1 MQKYFSDV
9 SLQETH
15 MTEMQKMAS
24 QIRPTLKEGQILML
38 DSGIDTLQKELS
50 EVLNLADKVISET
63 EINCNLWKDYLELL
77 NKVMDVLKIPVPIE
91 QPVTVMSL
99 KSSIK
104 RLSNHLQDCQ
114 KNQTLINEL
123 NDKARD
129 LDRKA
134 SKASSELI
142 NRQLS
147 NINSQW
153 QEHLC
158 QVENE
163 LSALT
168 DILNQWEVYLEVD
181 NNVIAS
187 LRGYELR
194 LDNAVLAIDDEELK
208 VSCTFLWSVID
219 ILKITS

>member
-1 MQKYFSDV
+1 
-9 SLQETH
+9 
-15 MTEMQKMAS
+15 MTELQKLAS
-24 QIRPTLKEGQILML
+24 QIRPTLKEGHVFML
-38 DSGIDTLQKELS
+38 DSEIESLQKELS
-50 EVLNLADKVISET
+50 KVLSLADKIISET
-63 EINCNLWKDYLELL
+63 EMNCTLWKDYLELL

-91 QPVTVMSL
+91 KPASVMSL

-104 RLSNHLQDCQ
+104 RLSNHSKDCQ
-114 KNQTLINEL
+114 RNQNLINDL

-158 QVENE
+158 QTESE

-168 DILNQWEVYLEVD
+168 DILNQWEIYLEVD
-181 NNVIAS
+181 NNVITS
-187 LRGYELR
+187 LRNYELR
-194 LDNAVLAIDDEELK
+194 MDNAVLAIDGEELK
-208 VSCTFLWSVID
+208 VSCIFCHCYFLNYLF
-219 ILKITS
+219 LKNLFFMNL

>member
-1 MQKYFSDV
+1 
-9 SLQETH
+9 
-15 MTEMQKMAS
+15 MTEMQKLAS
-24 QIRPTLKEGQILML
+24 QIRPTLKEGQILLL
-38 DSGIDTLQKELS
+38 DSEIDTLQKELS
-50 EVLNLADKVISET
+50 EVLSLADKVISET
-63 EINCNLWKDYLELL
+63 EINCTLWKDYLELL
-77 NKVMDVLKIPVPIE
+77 NKVMDVLKIPVPSE
-91 QPVTVMSL
+91 QPVSVMSL

-104 RLSNHLQDCQ
+104 RLSNHLQECQ
-114 KNQTLINEL
+114 RNQTLINEL

-158 QVENE
+158 QVEKE

-168 DILNQWEVYLEVD
+168 DILNQWEVYVEVD
-181 NNVIAS
+181 NSVIAS
-187 LRGYELR
+187 LREYELR

-208 VSCTFLWSVID
+208 VSFIFLWPIID
-219 ILKITS
+219 IIKITPRMKISTFF